1 MKSNYF
7 NHFSLNLSMQKFTF
21 KRQDTGLFT
30 DQQLNLAC
38 KQERLL
44 PFINRVFSKDNFEQ
58 QIALKK
64 QQFSEEKR
72 AVLVTA
78 LTQNYANITTTD
90 KVKANIEA
98 LKESTTF
105 TVTTG
110 HQLSL
115 FSGPIYF
122 IYKILH
128 VIRLAEELAQA
139 YPENKFVPVFWMA
152 SEDHDFEEIQSI
164 QLFNQ
169 QIAWETSQKGPVGR
183 FDLTDFEAVKDT
195 VKAFFSSHTDN
206 EIDLLMDAY
215 AGKNLAEATFSFVNA
230 LFKKYGLVI
239 VDGDQRALKT
249 EFVATM
255 QKELEQQFSFFAVQK
270 TNEVLQKEGYKLQV
284 NAREI
289 NLFYLQEQSRERIVS
304 LEDGFFIEGKGNV
317 TKEDILEELASYPER
332 FSPNVIL
339 RPLYQE
345 TILPNLCYVG
355 GVGEMA
361 YWLQLKGVFDAVN
374 EVYPL
379 IQVRSS
385 LLFIDSANTKKMDK
399 VSMNLSQLFEDVAIV
414 KKAYLKEFAAD
425 DVDFS
430 SIEKQMLD
438 LKSSII
444 EKVKAADFNLEKYAI
459 AETLKLEKQ
468 VSTIQEKVVKSVKQR
483 HETALK
489 TIEQVNEKL
498 FPSNGMQERSLN
510 LFQLCATGN
519 VSEIVALF
527 YNAID
532 PFDPDF
538 VVLRASEK

>member
-1 MKSNYF
+1 
-7 NHFSLNLSMQKFTF
+7 MQKFTF
-21 KRQDTGLFT
+21 KRRDTGLFT

-38 KQERLL
+38 HQERLL
-44 PFINRVFSKDNFEQ
+44 PFINRVFSKENFEQ

-72 AVLVTA
+72 AVLVTV
-78 LTQNYANITTTD
+78 LTQNYANITTTE

-115 FSGPIYF
+115 FTGPIYF

-128 VIRLAEELAQA
+128 VIRLAEDLALA

-152 SEDHDFEEIQSI
+152 SEDHDFEEIQTI

-169 QIAWETSQKGPVGR
+169 QITWETSQKGPVGR
-183 FDLTDFEAVKDT
+183 FDLTDFEAVKNT
-195 VKAFFSSHTDN
+195 VKALFSSHTDN
-206 EIDLLMDAY
+206 EIDILMDAY

-230 LFKKYGLVI
+230 LFQKYGLVI

-255 QKELEQQFSFFAVQK
+255 QKELEHQFSYHAVQK

-289 NLFYLQEQSRERIVS
+289 NLFYLQEQSRERIVK

-317 TKEDILEELASYPER
+317 TKENLLAELMANPER

-355 GVGEMA
+355 GVGEMS
-361 YWLQLKGVFDAVN
+361 YWLQLKGVFDAVH

-385 LLFIDSANTKKMDK
+385 LLFIDSANAKKMDK

-438 LKSSII
+438 LKSSIVD
-444 EKVKAADFNLEKYAI
+444 KVMAADFNLEKYAQ

-468 VSTIQEKVVKSVKQR
+468 VASIQEKVVKSVKQR

-519 VSEIVALF
+519 VSEIVELF
-527 YNAID
+527 YKAID
-532 PFDPDF
+532 PFDPEF
-538 VVLRASEK
+538 VVLRANEK

>member
-38 KQERLL
+38 QQEQLL
-44 PFINRVFSKDNFEQ
+44 PFINRVFSKADFEQ
-58 QIALKK
+58 QIASKK
-64 QQFSEEKR
+64 QQFSDNKR
-72 AVLVTA
+72 TVLAAT
-78 LTQNYANITTTD
+78 LSENYAKITTAD
-90 KVKANIEA
+90 KVKSNIAA

-115 FSGPIYF
+115 FTGPIYF

-128 VIRLAEELAQA
+128 VIRLAEELSLE

-169 QIAWETSQKGPVGR
+169 TITWDSNQKGPVGR
-183 FDLTDFEAVKDT
+183 FDLTDFEAVKNT
-195 VKAFFSSHTDN
+195 VKALFSSHTDN
-206 EIDLLMDAY
+206 EIDILMDAY

-230 LFKKYGLVI
+230 LFQKYGLVI

-255 QKELEQQFSFFAVQK
+255 QKELEQQFSFYAVQK

-289 NLFYLQEQSRERIVS
+289 NLFYLQEQSRERIVK

-317 TKEDILEELASYPER
+317 TKENLLAELMANPER

-385 LLFIDSANTKKMDK
+385 LLYIDSANAKKMDK

-468 VSTIQEKVVKSVKQR
+468 VASIQEKVVKSVKQR

-519 VSEIVALF
+519 VSEIVELF

>member
-1 MKSNYF
+1 
-7 NHFSLNLSMQKFTF
+7 MQKFTF

-38 KQERLL
+38 HQERLL
-44 PFINRVFSKDNFEQ
+44 PFINRVFSKENFEQ

-64 QQFSEEKR
+64 QNFSDDKR
-72 AVLVTA
+72 AVLVA
-78 LTQNYANITTTD
+78 VLSENYAKITTTE
-90 KVKANIEA
+90 KVKNTIDA

-115 FSGPIYF
+115 FTGPIYF

-128 VIRLAEELAQA
+128 VIRLAEELALA

-169 QIAWETSQKGPVGR
+169 QITWDTAQKGPVGR
-183 FDLTDFEAVKDT
+183 FELTDFEVVKNT
-195 VKAFFSSHTDN
+195 VKTLFSSHSDN
-206 EIDLLMDAY
+206 EIDVLMDAY
-215 AGKNLAEATFSFVNA
+215 AGENLAEATFSFVNA
-230 LFKKYGLVI
+230 LFQKYGLVI
-239 VDGDQRALKT
+239 VDGDHPSLKQ
-249 EFVATM
+249 EFAATM
-255 QKELEQQFSFFAVQK
+255 RQELEHQFSYHAVQK

-289 NLFYLQEQSRERIVS
+289 NLFYLQEQARERILHV
-304 LEDGFFIEGKGNV
+304 EDGFYIEGKG
-317 TKEDILEELASYPER
+317 TLSKEYLLEELANHPDR

-385 LLFIDSANTKKMDK
+385 LLYIDPATAKKMDK
-399 VSMNLSQLFEDVAIV
+399 VSMNLTQLFEDVAVV

-444 EKVKAADFNLEKYAI
+444 EKVMSADFNLEKYAI

-468 VSTIQEKVVKSVKQR
+468 VASIQEKVVKSVKQR

-498 FPSNGMQERSLN
+498 FPDNGMQERSLN
-510 LFQLCATGN
+510 LFQLCNTGK
-519 VSEIVALF
+519 VAEIVTGF
-527 YNAID
+527 YKSID

-538 VVLRASEK
+538 VILRSTAE

>member
-1 MKSNYF
+1 
-7 NHFSLNLSMQKFTF
+7 MQKFTF

-38 KQERLL
+38 QQERLL
-44 PFINRVFSKDNFEQ
+44 PFINRVFSKANFDQ
-58 QIALKK
+58 QIASKK
-64 QQFSEEKR
+64 QQFSDNKR
-72 AVLVTA
+72 LVLEAA
-78 LTQNYANITTTD
+78 LTENYAKITTTD
-90 KVKANIEA
+90 KVKANIEV

-115 FSGPIYF
+115 FTGPIYF

-128 VIRLAEELAQA
+128 VIRLAEELSLE

-164 QLFNQ
+164 QLFNHT
-169 QIAWETSQKGPVGR
+169 IKWESTQKGPVGR
-183 FDLTDFEAVKDT
+183 FKLTDFEAVKNT
-195 VKAFFSSHTDN
+195 VKELFSSHSEN
-206 EIDLLMDAY
+206 EIDNLMDTY
-215 AGKNLAEATFSFVNA
+215 TGENLAEATFSFVNA
-230 LFKKYGLVI
+230 LFQKYGLVI

-255 QKELEQQFSFFAVQK
+255 HKELEQQFSYHAVQK
-270 TNEVLQKEGYKLQV
+270 TNALLQKEGYKLQV

-289 NLFYLQEQSRERIVS
+289 NLFYLQEQSRERISQV
-304 LEDGFFIEGKGNV
+304 EDGFFVEGKG
-317 TKEDILEELASYPER
+317 TLSLQTILAELSDFPER

-355 GVGEMA
+355 GVGEMS

-385 LLFIDSANTKKMDK
+385 LLYIDSANAKKMDK
-399 VSMNLSQLFEDVAIV
+399 VSMTLEQLFEDAATV
-414 KKAYLKEFAAD
+414 KKAYLKEFASD
-425 DVDFS
+425 EVDFS
-430 SIEKQMLD
+430 SIEQQ
-438 LKSSII
+438 LKELKTSIVD
-444 EKVKAADFNLEKYAI
+444 KVVTADFNLEKYAQS
-459 AETLKLEKQ
+459 ELVKLEKQ
-468 VSTIQEKVVKSVKQR
+468 VASIQEKVVKTVKQR

-519 VSEIVALF
+519 VSEIVAHF
-527 YNAID
+527 YKAID

-538 VVLRASEK
+538 VVLKATEK

>member
-1 MKSNYF
+1 
-7 NHFSLNLSMQKFTF
+7 MQKFTF
-21 KRQDTGLFT
+21 KRHDTGLFT

-44 PFINRVFSKDNFEQ
+44 PFINRVFSKENFEQ

-72 AVLVTA
+72 AVLVTV
-78 LTQNYANITTTD
+78 LTQNYANITTTE
-90 KVKANIEA
+90 KVKANIET

-115 FSGPIYF
+115 FTGPIYF

-128 VIRLAEELAQA
+128 VIRLAEDLALA

-152 SEDHDFEEIQSI
+152 SEDHDFEEIQTI

-169 QIAWETSQKGPVGR
+169 QITWETSQKGPVGR
-183 FDLTDFEAVKDT
+183 FELTDFEAVKNT
-195 VKAFFSSHTDN
+195 VKAFFSSHSDN
-206 EIDLLMDAY
+206 EIDALMDAY
-215 AGKNLAEATFSFVNA
+215 SGKNLAEATFSFVNA
-230 LFKKYGLVI
+230 LFQEYGLVI
-239 VDGDQRALKT
+239 VDGDHPSLKQ
-249 EFVATM
+249 EFAATM
-255 QKELEQQFSFFAVQK
+255 RQELEHQFSYHAVQK

-289 NLFYLQEQSRERIVS
+289 NLFYLQEQARERILHV
-304 LEDGFFIEGKGNV
+304 EDGFYIEGKG
-317 TKEDILEELASYPER
+317 TLSKEHLLEELTNYPDR

-385 LLFIDSANTKKMDK
+385 LLFIDAITAKKMDK
-399 VSMNLSQLFEDVAIV
+399 VSMNLSQLFEDVSIV
-414 KKAYLKEFAAD
+414 KKGYLKEFASEE
-425 DVDFS
+425 VDFTN
-430 SIEKQMLD
+430 IEQQLIK
-438 LKSSII
+438 LKTTIVD
-444 EKVKAADFNLEKYAI
+444 KVVTADFNLEKYAL
-459 AETLKLEKQ
+459 AEILKLEKQ
-468 VSTIQEKVVKSVKQR
+468 VASIQEKVVKSVKQR

-498 FPSNGMQERSLN
+498 FPSNGMQERSMN
-510 LFQLCATGN
+510 LFQLCNTGK
-519 VSEIVALF
+519 VAEIIDGF
-527 YNAID
+527 YKAID

-538 VVLRASEK
+538 VILRSSVD

>member
-1 MKSNYF
+1 
-7 NHFSLNLSMQKFTF
+7 MQKFTF

-38 KQERLL
+38 QQERLL
-44 PFINRVFSKDNFEQ
+44 PFINRVFSKANFQQ
-58 QIALKK
+58 QIASKK
-64 QQFSEEKR
+64 QHFSDDKR
-72 AVLVTA
+72 AVLAAT
-78 LTQNYANITTTD
+78 LSENYAKIKTTD
-90 KVKANIEA
+90 KVKANLEA

-105 TVTTG
+105 TITTG

-115 FSGPIYF
+115 FTGPIYF

-128 VIRLAEELAQA
+128 VIRLAEELALEF
-139 YPENKFVPVFWMA
+139 PENKFIPVFWMA

-169 QIAWETSQKGPVGR
+169 TITWDSSQKGPVGR
-183 FDLTDFEAVKDT
+183 FELTDFESVKNT
-195 VKAFFSSHTDN
+195 VKELFSSHTEN
-206 EIDLLMDAY
+206 EINDLMDAY
-215 AGKNLAEATFSFVNA
+215 TGENLAEATFSFVNA

-249 EFVATM
+249 EFFASM
-255 QKELEQQFSFFAVQK
+255 HKELEHQFSFHAVQK
-270 TNEVLQKEGYKLQV
+270 TNALLQKEGYKLQV

-289 NLFYLQEQSRERIVS
+289 NLFYLQEQSRERILHV
-304 LEDGFFIEGKGNV
+304 EDGFFVEGKG
-317 TKEDILEELASYPER
+317 TLSLETILAELSNFPER

-361 YWLQLKGVFDAVN
+361 YWLQLKGVFEAAN

-385 LLFIDSANTKKMDK
+385 LLFIDAITAKKMDK
-399 VSMNLSQLFEDVAIV
+399 VSMNLTQLFEDVAIV
-414 KKAYLKEFAAD
+414 KKAYLKEFASD
-425 DVDFS
+425 EVDFS
-430 SIEKQMLD
+430 SIEEQLNV
-438 LKSSII
+438 LKTSLVD
-444 EKVKAADFNLEKYAI
+444 KVVAADFNLEKYAH
-459 AETLKLEKQ
+459 AELVKLEKQ
-468 VSTIQEKVVKSVKQR
+468 IASIQDKVVKTVKQR
-483 HETALK
+483 HENALK

-510 LFQLCATGN
+510 LFQLCATGK
-519 VSEIVALF
+519 VTEIIDGF
-527 YNAID
+527 YKAID

-538 VVLRASEK
+538 IVLRAIEK

>member
-1 MKSNYF
+1 
-7 NHFSLNLSMQKFTF
+7 MQKFTF

-38 KQERLL
+38 QQEQLL
-44 PFINRVFSKDNFEQ
+44 PFINRVFSKANFEQ
-58 QIALKK
+58 QIASKK
-64 QQFSEEKR
+64 QQFSDNKR
-72 AVLVTA
+72 TVLAAT
-78 LTQNYANITTTD
+78 LTENYAKITTAD
-90 KVKANIEA
+90 KVKANIAA

-115 FSGPIYF
+115 FTGPIYF

-128 VIRLAEELAQA
+128 VIRLAEELSLE

-169 QIAWETSQKGPVGR
+169 TITWDSNQKGPVGR
-183 FDLTDFEAVKDT
+183 FDLTDFEAVKNT
-195 VKAFFSSHTDN
+195 VKALFSSHTDN
-206 EIDLLMDAY
+206 EIDILMDAY
-215 AGKNLAEATFSFVNA
+215 TGENLAEATFSFVNA
-230 LFKKYGLVI
+230 LFQKYGLVI

-255 QKELEQQFSFFAVQK
+255 QKELEHQFSYHAVQK

-289 NLFYLQEQSRERIVS
+289 NLFYLQEQSRERIVKF
-304 LEDGFFIEGKGNV
+304 EDGFFIEGKGNV
-317 TKEDILEELASYPER
+317 TKENLLAELMANPER

-339 RPLYQE
+339 RSLYQE

-361 YWLQLKGVFDAVN
+361 YWLQLKGVFDAVH

-385 LLFIDSANTKKMDK
+385 LLYIDSANAKKMDK

-438 LKSSII
+438 LKSSIVD
-444 EKVKAADFNLEKYAI
+444 KVMAADFNLEKYAQ

-468 VSTIQEKVVKSVKQR
+468 VASIQEKVVKSVKQR

-498 FPSNGMQERSLN
+498 FPSNGMQERYLN

-538 VVLRASEK
+538 VVLRASEN

>member
-1 MKSNYF
+1 
-7 NHFSLNLSMQKFTF
+7 MQKFTF

-30 DQQLNLAC
+30 DQQLNLASQ
-38 KQERLL
+38 QERLL
-44 PFINRVFSKDNFEQ
+44 PFINRVFSKANFEK
-58 QIALKK
+58 QIASKK
-64 QQFSEEKR
+64 QQFSDDKR
-72 AVLVTA
+72 TVLVA
-78 LTQNYANITTTD
+78 SLTENYAKITTTD

-115 FSGPIYF
+115 FTGPIYF

-128 VIRLAEELAQA
+128 VIRLAEELSLE

-169 QIAWETSQKGPVGR
+169 QIAWETTQKGPVGR
-183 FDLTDFEAVKDT
+183 FDLTDFEAVKNT
-195 VKAFFSSHTDN
+195 VKALFSSHTDN
-206 EIDLLMDAY
+206 EIDVLMDAY
-215 AGKNLAEATFSFVNA
+215 TGKNLAEATFSFVNA
-230 LFKKYGLVI
+230 LFQKYGLVI

-255 QKELEQQFSFFAVQK
+255 QKELKHQFSYHAVQK
-270 TNEVLQKEGYKLQV
+270 TNGVLQKEGYKLQV

-289 NLFYLQEQSRERIVS
+289 NLFYLQEQSRERILHV
-304 LEDGFFIEGKGNV
+304 DGGFYVEGKG
-317 TKEDILEELASYPER
+317 TLSLETILAELSDFPER

-385 LLFIDSANTKKMDK
+385 LLFIDAITAKKMDK
-399 VSMNLSQLFEDVAIV
+399 VSMTLEQLFEDVAIV
-414 KKAYLKEFAAD
+414 KKAYLKEFASEE
-425 DVDFS
+425 VDFS
-430 SIEKQMLD
+430 SIEQQLNL
-438 LKSSII
+438 LKTNIVD
-444 EKVKAADFNLEKYAI
+444 KVVTADFNLEKYAM
-459 AETLKLEKQ
+459 AEILKLEKQ
-468 VSTIQEKVVKSVKQR
+468 VSSIQEKVVKSVKQR

-519 VSEIVALF
+519 VSEILAFF

-538 VVLRASEK
+538 VILRQSEK

>member
-30 DQQLNLAC
+30 DKQLNLAC
-38 KQERLL
+38 QQEQLL
-44 PFINRVFSKDNFEQ
+44 PFINRVFSKANFEQ
-58 QIALKK
+58 QIASKK
-64 QQFSEEKR
+64 QQFSDNKR
-72 AVLVTA
+72 TVLAAT
-78 LTQNYANITTTD
+78 LTENYAKITTAD
-90 KVKANIEA
+90 KVKSNIAA

-105 TVTTG
+105 TITTG

-115 FSGPIYF
+115 FTGPIYF

-128 VIRLAEELAQA
+128 VIRLAEELSLE
-139 YPENKFVPVFWMA
+139 YPENKFVPVFWLA

-169 QIAWETSQKGPVGR
+169 TITWDSNQKGPVGR
-183 FDLTDFEAVKDT
+183 FDLTDFEAVKNT
-195 VKAFFSSHTDN
+195 VKALFSSHTDN
-206 EIDLLMDAY
+206 EIDILMDAY

-230 LFKKYGLVI
+230 LFQKYGLVI

-255 QKELEQQFSFFAVQK
+255 QKELEHQFSYHAVQK

-289 NLFYLQEQSRERIVS
+289 NLFYLQEQSRERIVKF
-304 LEDGFFIEGKGNV
+304 EDGFFIEGKGNV
-317 TKEDILEELASYPER
+317 TKENLLAELMANPER

-355 GVGEMA
+355 GVGEMS
-361 YWLQLKGVFDAVN
+361 YWLQLKGVFDAVH

-385 LLFIDSANTKKMDK
+385 LLFIDAITAKKMDK
-399 VSMNLSQLFEDVAIV
+399 VSITLEQLFEDVAIV
-414 KKAYLKEFAAD
+414 KKAYLKEFASEE
-425 DVDFS
+425 VDFS
-430 SIEKQMLD
+430 SIEQQLNL
-438 LKSSII
+438 LKTNIVD
-444 EKVKAADFNLEKYAI
+444 KVVAADFNLEKYAI

-468 VSTIQEKVVKSVKQR
+468 VASIQEKVVKSVKQR

-519 VSEIVALF
+519 VSEIVEFF
-527 YNAID
+527 YKAID

-538 VVLRASEK
+538 VVLRANEK